1 MKRFS
6 IVLIA
11 ATAALAMA
19 DDKPVARNASELK
32 FGNVP
37 ALPTCFTIA
46 VQAGDPTAT
55 AFTASIKTP
64 TGCVIP
70 WHWHTYSENLMIVSG
85 TVHVA
90 MRDDKGAPMMAK
102 SLTAGGF
109 VTMPPKH
116 VHEFRCEK
124 TCQLFFTSDG
134 KFDIHYVDPKGT
146 EIQPAEALR
155 GVKETATA
163 MK

>member
-6 IVLIA
+6 IVMVIA
-11 ATAALAMA
+11 VAALANA
-19 DDKPVARNASELK
+19 DDKPGAKNASEMK
-32 FGNVP
+32 FGPIP
-37 ALPTCFTIA
+37 ALPTCFTIS
-46 VQAGDPTAT
+46 VQSGDPAT
-55 AFTASIKTP
+55 TQFIAAIKAP
-64 TGCVIP
+64 TGCAIP

-90 MRDDKGAPMMAK
+90 MRDEKGGTMAT

-109 VTMPPKH
+109 VTMPSKH
-116 VHEFRCEK
+116 VHEFKCEK
-124 TCQLFFTSDG
+124 TCQLFFYSDG

-146 EIQPAEALR
+146 EIAPEEALKA
-155 GVKETATA
+155 VKETATA

>member
-6 IVLIA
+6 IVLIVA
-11 ATAALAMA
+11 AAALAAA
-19 DDKPVARNASELK
+19 DDRPVARNASELK

-37 ALPTCFTIA
+37 GLPTCSMLA

-55 AFTASIKTP
+55 AFIASIKTP

-70 WHWHTYSENLMIVSG
+70 WHWHTYTENLMILSG

-90 MRDDKGAPMMAK
+90 MRDEKAATMAK

-109 VTMPPKH
+109 VTMPAKH

-124 TCQLFFTSDG
+124 TCQLFFSSDG
-134 KFDIHYVDPKGT
+134 KFDIHYVDPTGN
-146 EIQPAEALR
+146 EIPPEEALKS
-155 GVKETATA
+155 VKETATA